1 MPLKVNVKTP
11 PVNVPVVKSTKVPSY
26 APAGSYYNPSG
37 KLVNKHGQLLNDK
50 GQAVNNKGFL
60 INEKNQRINAQ
71 GQLVNQQGH
80 AIDIKGRLIN
90 DKGHLVNTNG
100 KLINDKG
107 KLVDTQDR
115 LVNHSGR
122 LIDPKGQLIDKDGKP
137 VNREGYLI
145 DKYKRP
151 LDKDG
156 KVARDLASAAK
167 GNNEPHAQL
176 LPPALMKKWLGKI
189 PDPVAPQKLT
199 ISEVVTRMT
208 DADKMV
214 KAGIISTSPSGASV
228 ARDALISS
236 AITGL
241 VSAPINIGAYA
252 GSTAAAEKIKATYL
266 PVPLTPPTP
275 IAKSS
280 IEAQTNEPAPLE
292 ESVYPR
298 MNEAQILAL
307 TVTNESIALRFGETK
322 TKTFPDP
329 HWPNDPLGRL
339 DKLENM
345 LDFAEAHTIELADEK
360 KVFFKPELL
369 EEGAAAEGLAGVEV
383 RLKRVEKRIAD
394 ISEAQGLILEKMKA
408 LLPASDSKP

>member
-71 GQLVNQQGH
+71 GQRVNNQGH
-80 AIDIKGRLIN
+80 AIDNKERLIN
-90 DKGHLVNTNG
+90 KDGHLINTNG

-115 LVNHSGR
+115 LVNHAGR
-122 LIDPKGQLIDKDGKP
+122 LIDPKGHLIDKDGKP

-145 DKYKRP
+145 DKYQRP

-156 KVARDLASAAK
+156 KVARNLASAVK
-167 GNNEPHAQL
+167 GNNEPHPQL
-176 LPPALMKKWLGKI
+176 LPPALMKKWLDKI
-189 PDPVAPQKLT
+189 PDPAAPPKLT

-280 IEAQTNEPAPLE
+280 IEARTNEPAALE
-292 ESVYPR
+292 ESFYPR
-298 MNEAQILAL
+298 INEAQILAL
-307 TVTNESIALRFGETK
+307 TVTNESIALRFGQTG

-339 DKLENM
+339 LQLENM
-345 LDFAEAHTIELADEK
+345 LDHADAHTLELADKYE
-360 KVFFKPELL
+360 VYFKPQPL
-369 EEGAAAEGLAGVEV
+369 EEDAAAEGLAGAEA
-383 RLKRVEKRIAD
+383 RLKKVEERIAAA
-394 ISEAQGLILEKMKA
+394 SKAQGLILGAMKA